1 MSKVIAGQETMHWK
15 LIQQDRGINKE
26 FKIIPNTSLN
36 EKFDI
41 LPEKHCGEG
50 IYPTLKYFAIGLGG
64 NIILDNTDKYAYSQ
78 HQAING
84 ALFDHIPFVI
94 KKVEEDLTPEEQKN
108 YRFRKYMIVDEVE
121 YFAYYLK
128 VAPPPESRDFFT
140 EIVRNGDKNVLSV
153 FNTNTDRILNPV
165 PIDKNALKNSKE
177 VKYINKI
184 IKFFFIFSKSEME
197 ELFNVFKVLKLD
209 ATHINEIG
217 ICSGVDYETETGG
230 LEAIDTQVA
239 FIAQTDLFLATD
251 MVGDKDPI
259 NLWLEIGG
267 SEPLY
272 NVNS

>member
-1 MSKVIAGQETMHWK
+1 MGKVIAGQETMHWK
-15 LIQQDRGINKE
+15 SIQQDRGIGKD

-41 LPEKHCGEG
+41 IPEEHCGEG
-50 IYPTLKYFAIGLGG
+50 IYPMLKYFAIGLGG
-64 NIILDNTDKYAYSQ
+64 EPILDNGSKYAYSQ

-84 ALFDHIPFVI
+84 SLFNPMPFVI
-94 KKVEEDLTPEEQKN
+94 KKVENDLTPEEQKN
-108 YRFRKYMIVDEVE
+108 YRFRKYMVVDEVE

-128 VAPPPESRDFFT
+128 VVPEPESRDFFT

-153 FNTNTDRILNPV
+153 FNTNTDKILNPV
-165 PIDKNALKNSKE
+165 PIDKNAVQNSTD

-184 IKFFFIFSKSEME
+184 IKFFFIFTKEEMD
-197 ELFNVFKVLKLD
+197 ELFNVINILKLD

-217 ICSGVDYETETGG
+217 ICSGVDFETETG
-230 LEAIDTQVA
+230 LIEAIDTQIA
-239 FIAQTDLFLATD
+239 YIAQTDIFLATD

-259 NLWLEIGG
+259 NVWLEIGG

-272 NVNS
+272 NV